1 MVAGSP
7 LCVAL
12 DATDRAT
19 ILGWADATEPH
30 VGLFKI
36 GLAAFGACGPDIV
49 RELSGRRPL
58 FLDLKFHDIPATIE
72 AAVGAISGLGA
83 RYTTVHASAGADAV
97 KAAAAAAGPD
107 LSVLGVTILTSLDE
121 MDLERVGIAG
131 PIEDA
136 VLRLGELA
144 LGAGAEGLVCSPL
157 EVAALR
163 ARFGPQRGGP
173 ILVVPGIR
181 PAGALPSND
190 QRRTMTPRETLDAG
204 ADVIVVGR
212 PITGADDPG
221 ASARAL
227 EREIGG

>member
-1 MVAGSP
+1 VVAGSP

-12 DATDRAT
+12 DASDRTT
-19 ILGWADATEPH
+19 ILRWADATEPH

-36 GLAAFGACGPDIV
+36 GLTAFGGCGPDIV
-49 RELSGRRPL
+49 RELSARRPL
-58 FLDLKFHDIPATIE
+58 FLDLKFHDIPATIQG
-72 AAVGAISGLGA
+72 AVEAISDLGA

-97 KAAAAAAGPD
+97 KAAAAGAGPD
-107 LSVLGVTILTSLDE
+107 LSILGVTILTSLDE
-121 MDLERVGIAG
+121 VELERIGIAG
-131 PIEDA
+131 SIEDA

-173 ILVVPGIR
+173 ILVVPGVR
-181 PAGALPSND
+181 PRGAAGAD

-221 ASARAL
+221 AAARAL
-227 EREIGG
+227 EQEIGG